1 MADRSFSAPP
11 PEPEGVTLEEALRH
25 WCDPTRAQEM
35 LRLDK
40 DGFRGPLMIMVLGGS
55 ESEYERNVMR
65 HCSLRDDLEREL
77 IDKLRRGV
85 LTAFGYDSRAAI
97 DAPPVTI
104 PADRWRVLTPDFGE
118 SSATASGFTITGI
131 LVIEG
136 MRQSAMPDRTAG
148 TVATAKLASWY
159 RQWVAQNAAS
169 GTIPTRDQDWA
180 AAKAAL
186 GNGVPRDAVRHL
198 RRHMAPDDWRRQGRR
213 KLPTETAD

>member
-40 DGFRGPLMIMVLGGS
+40 DGFSSPPMIIWAGCP
-55 ESEYERNVMR
+55 ETEYDRNTFR
-65 HCSLRDDLEREL
+65 YGSLRSDLEREL

-85 LTAFGYDSRAAI
+85 LTALGYDSRAAI

-104 PADRWRVLTPDFGE
+104 SADRWRVLTPDFGE

-136 MRQSAMPDRTAG
+136 MPQSAMIPDRTAG
-148 TVATAKLASWY
+148 TVAKAKLASWY

-169 GTIPTRDQDWA
+169 GAIPTRDQDWA
-180 AAKAAL
+180 AAKTAL
-186 GNGVPRDAVRHL
+186 GNGVPRDAVRDL
-198 RRHMAPDDWRRQGRR
+198 RRHMAPDAWRRQGRR
-213 KLPTETAD
+213 KIAD